1 MRPQCPTYIH
11 QLTVLGLGLLCLLL
25 FGCAQQE
32 QSCAEQQSPKLLKA
46 AWPQKLKIGLVPE
59 QNIFAQKKRYEPLLA
74 QLADKIGVPIEIKI
88 LPSYSN
94 VINNFQEY
102 ELDGAFFGSLT
113 GTMAIQELGV
123 EPLVRPQFM
132 DDSATCSAVVFV
144 KKGGG
149 IRTVRDMQGKRIAF
163 VDKAS
168 ATGFLLPLA
177 YFKSL
182 GIEDYKDW
190 FGDVLFSG
198 THEDAINDVL
208 SGYADVGA
216 VSSTIFYM
224 LAEMN
229 PQVLNELTI
238 LATSPQIPSN
248 PLAVRNDL
256 PNDLKQLL
264 RQQLLSLRQ
273 SAAGRVILED
283 LKVKQFTE
291 ATKEDSQPLL
301 DLISHAHHQ
310 SS

>member
-1 MRPQCPTYIH
+1 MRPLYPIYIYR
-11 QLTVLGLGLLCLLL
+11 LTVLSLGLLCLLL
-25 FGCAQQE
+25 FGCVQQE
-32 QSCAEQQSPKLLKA
+32 QSYAEQQSPRQLEA

-88 LPSYSN
+88 LPSYSK
-94 VINNFQEY
+94 VINNFQEF
-102 ELDGAFFGSLT
+102 ELDGAFLGSFT
-113 GTMAIQELGV
+113 GTMAIRELGV

-132 DDSATCSAVVFV
+132 DNSATISAIVFT

-149 IRTVRDMQGKRIAF
+149 IRTVRDMRGKRIAF
-163 VDKAS
+163 VDQAS
-168 ATGFLLPLA
+168 STGFLLPQA
-177 YFKSL
+177 TFKSL
-182 GIEDYKDW
+182 GIENYKDW

-238 LATSPQIPSN
+238 LATSPLIPSN
-248 PLAVRNDL
+248 SLAVRNDL
-256 PNDLKQLL
+256 PIDLKQIIK
-264 RQQLLSLRQ
+264 QQLLTLHQ
-273 SAAGRVILED
+273 SAAGRKVLD
-283 LKVKQFTE
+283 NLKVKQFTE
-291 ATKEDSQPLL
+291 ATKEDTQPLL
-301 DLISHAHHQ
+301 DLISPAHHQ